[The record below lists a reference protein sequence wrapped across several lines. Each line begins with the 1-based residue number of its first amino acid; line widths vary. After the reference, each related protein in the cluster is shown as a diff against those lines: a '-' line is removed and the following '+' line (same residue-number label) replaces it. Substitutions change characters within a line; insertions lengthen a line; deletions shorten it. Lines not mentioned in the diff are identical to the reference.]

1 MGEWEVSN
9 EGWAVKVREFHNM
22 YIHAHRKSPS
32 LPLSFVCAKKERLE
46 GARNAIPGN
55 E

>member
-22 YIHAHRKSPS
+22 YIHAHRKSLS
-32 LPLSFVCAKKERLE
+32 LPLSFVCAKKEIWE
-46 GARNAIPGN
+46 GARNAIPGY